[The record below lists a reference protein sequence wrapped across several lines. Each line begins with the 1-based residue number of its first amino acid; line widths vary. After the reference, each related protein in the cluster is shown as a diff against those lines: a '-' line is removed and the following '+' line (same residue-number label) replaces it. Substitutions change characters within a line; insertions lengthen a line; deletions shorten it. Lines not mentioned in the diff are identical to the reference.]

1 MLCLLLALALPAL
14 ACNRAPV
21 PVRGTRALGTG
32 TPALPLT
39 LPPRSRLRD
48 GPCPAAAPAL
58 PLPSPLPAALASALG
73 AVASALDASLD
84 AGAVPGGGLVVS
96 YGGQP
101 LLSHFVGVADKASA
115 RAVTPDTPFRI
126 ASVSKV
132 FPVVLLFQL
141 ADDGNV
147 DLDDALAKKLP
158 SFSIQNPFDSGAVT
172 FRQLASHTAGL
183 AREAPPGNTTAQV
196 LAALRGQYLILPP
209 GASPSYSN
217 LGFALLGHAL
227 AEGVAPSAA
236 TLPELV
242 QAAILDPLGL
252 RRTGYNFTPSV
263 LAALATGYGED
274 GTPVPFADL
283 GWWFPA
289 GSAYSSAGDLAALA
303 QALMQQR
310 GAGSAAL
317 GLSASRAR
325 ELLAPLHW
333 NRDGASLFGTPWEC
347 RASHG
352 HLQLT
357 KGGNL
362 PGYTASMALV
372 PDLNLSVAVTWNGGV
387 DEVAWMDAALGL
399 LLPALDA
406 ALAAAAPQPAY
417 SPGPS
422 PQDYLGV
429 YAAGGSVLTV
439 SMAQGMLVWHESTAL
454 KVSFF
459 LEWFKSDPELG
470 DLFRVAFP
478 DSAFTCLLGEMEALR
493 FQLVI
498 FGRDCETGNVSTS
511 SIPGWVPGAVWER
524 M

>member
-1 MLCLLLALALPAL
+1 MLFLLLALVPAL
-14 ACNRAPV
+14 ACHPSARLHASAGLTP
-21 PVRGTRALGTG
+21 

-39 LPPRSRLRD
+39 LRARSRLRD
-48 GPCPAAAPAL
+48 GPCPAAAPPL
-58 PLPSPLPAALASALG
+58 PLPSPLPAGLASALG

-84 AGAVPGGGLVVS
+84 AGAVPGGGVEVS

-101 LLSHFVGVADKASA
+101 LLSHYAGAADKASGA
-115 RAVTPDTPFRI
+115 PVTPATLFRI

-141 ADDGNV
+141 ADAGYV
-147 DLDDALAKKLP
+147 GLDDALSTQLP
-158 SFSIQNPFDSGAVT
+158 FSIVNPFDSAAVT

-183 AREAPPGNTTAQV
+183 AREAPPGNTTADV
-196 LAALRGQYLILPP
+196 LAALRRQYLILPP
-209 GASPSYSN
+209 GAHPSYSN

-227 AEGVAPSAA
+227 AEGVAPAAA

-242 QAAILDPLGL
+242 QGAILAPLRL
-252 RRTGYNFTPSV
+252 AHTGYEYTPAV
-263 LAALATGYGED
+263 LAALATGYGP
-274 GTPVPFADL
+274 GGAPVPFADL

-289 GSAYSSAGDLAALA
+289 GSMYSTAGDLNALA
-303 QALMQQR
+303 QALLQQR
-310 GAGSAAL
+310 AGNATL

-347 RASHG
+347 RASRG

-362 PGYTASMALV
+362 PGYSASLALV
-372 PDLNLSVAVTWNGGV
+372 PDLNLSLAVTWNGGV

-422 PQDYLGV
+422 PQDYLGA
-429 YAAGGSVLTV
+429 YAAGASVLTV
-439 SMAQGMLVWHESTAL
+439 SMEQGMLVWRESAAL
-454 KVSFF
+454 GVSFF
-459 LEWFKSDPELG
+459 LEWFRSDAELG

-493 FQLVI
+493 YQLVI

-524 M
+524 V